1 MRRKRRSAVLDILK
15 EARAMFYRDV
25 LTESRKRNAFM
36 SKELQI
42 RNSTVDFLVF
52 TREAGEDGIE
62 VRVQNGD
69 VWLTQKAI
77 SQLFD
82 VDRSVITKHLSNI
95 FKEGELDENST
106 CANFAQVAD
115 NGKTYNY
122 KFYSLAAIIAVGYR
136 INSERATQF
145 RTWATKVLD
154 TFTKQGYVLD
164 KSRLINGQIFD
175 EDYFEHLIAE
185 IQEIRASERRF
196 YQKITDIY
204 ATAVDYDKNSHV
216 TREFYA
222 TVQNK
227 MHYGVHGNTAAE
239 VIVARADHNKEHMGL
254 KSWKN
259 APDGKIVK
267 TDVSI
272 AKNYL
277 EKEELAELNEIVTM
291 YLDYATRQAR
301 RHIPMTMEDWKTKLD
316 AFLRFNDA
324 EVLQDKGKVTAAIA
338 KEFAESEFEKYRV
351 IQDSLYE
358 SDFDK
363 LMNDMENDGTTH

>member
-1 MRRKRRSAVLDILK
+1 MPENKI
-15 EARAMFYRDV
+15 
-25 LTESRKRNAFM
+25 
-36 SKELQI
+36 QI

-52 TREAGEDGIE
+52 TKDAHEEGIE
-62 VRVQNGD
+62 VRVQNNN

-82 VDRSVITKHLSNI
+82 VERSVVTKHLKKI
-95 FKEGELDENST
+95 FESGELDENSV
-106 CANFAQVAD
+106 CAFFAQTAD
-115 NGKTYNY
+115 DGKTYRY
-122 KFYSLAAIIAVGYR
+122 KFYALSAIIAVGYR
-136 INSERATQF
+136 VNSQRATQF
-145 RTWATKVLD
+145 RQWATKVLD

-175 EDYFEHLIAE
+175 EDYFEHLISE

-204 ATAVDYDKNSHV
+204 ATAVDYSVDSK
-216 TREFYA
+216 TTKDFFA

-227 MHYGVHGNTAAE
+227 MHYAVHGNTAAE
-239 VIVARADHNKEHMGL
+239 IIMARANHAKERMGL
-254 KSWKN
+254 TSWRN

-277 EKEELAELNEIVTM
+277 SMNEMQELNEIVTM

-301 RHIPMTMEDWKTKLD
+301 RHIPMTMADWASKLD
-316 AFLRFNDA
+316 AFLQFNDA
-324 EVLQDKGKVTAAIA
+324 DILQDKGKVTAAIA
-338 KEFAESEFEKYRV
+338 KAFAESEFEKYRV
-351 IQDSLYE
+351 IQDRLYQ

-363 LMNDMENDGTTH
+363 LVAAAQEDNEA